1 MAKTFL
7 TNINLKGNQLLNAVI
22 HSASSAPS
30 ALAAGQLYFNTGDNT
45 FYYSTGAGTGSWQ
58 PVGVQYI
65 SSVGSNLSVTSGE
78 LDISTDPSFN
88 TIHLTQDGQ
97 GQNIL
102 VGNDAYIGDINVS
115 NFLGIKG
122 YEDGTKGGIKFGS
135 AKTETISSNGNDLT
149 LESNNDIILLPGS
162 DYAYIGSPAI
172 DGHNR
177 IATLGDINT
186 DLTGYVTETGT
197 QNLSNKTFLGTVY
210 FQSAGGAGST
220 LNTISVDNSTG
231 HMAVASGYEL
241 ELTSANDINITSYS
255 GDIVINPDGTAY
267 IGSKNADNRI
277 ATVSDILNSQ
287 SNVEG
292 YADNVASQ
300 AQATAESYAA
310 NVAAQAQSAAEGY
323 ADSLAGNYDPAGA
336 ASSAQSAA
344 QSYADGKAS
353 QAQSAAESYADNVA
367 AQAQSAAEGYT
378 NTAVANLVGM
388 APDLLNTLEKIDNAI
403 ANDANFSTTLLNDI
417 ANAVSNAES
426 YADGKASQAQSAAES
441 YADGKASQAQS
452 AAEGYADEIVG
463 NLHFAG
469 GKYVGT
475 ITGGVTS
482 KPFTF
487 THNFGN
493 NDVIVR
499 VYQTSSGV
507 DQYSDVEV
515 DIKRSSDGNSVTVG
529 FAVDPIS
536 GENYKV
542 VIIG

>member
-30 ALAAGQLYFNTGDNT
+30 ALAAGQLYFNTADST
-45 FYYSTGAGTGSWQ
+45 FYYSTGTGTGNWS

-65 SSVGSNLSVTSGE
+65 SSVGSNLSVTGGE

-149 LESNNDIILLPGS
+149 LGSNNDIILLPGS
-162 DYAYIGSPAI
+162 NYAYLGTPAI

-197 QNLSNKTFLGTVY
+197 ETLSNKTIQGPLYFNDNVTVSNEGEIVVNSENNNFEITALTNDLILSSNSGDVVIYPDGNAYVGGT
-210 FQSAGGAGST
+210 SAGQ
-220 LNTISVDNSTG
+220 
-231 HMAVASGYEL
+231 
-241 ELTSANDINITSYS
+241 
-255 GDIVINPDGTAY
+255 
-267 IGSKNADNRI
+267 RI
-277 ATVSDILNSQ
+277 AIIDDISTSQ
-287 SNVEG
+287 SNAEG

-300 AQATAESYAA
+300 AQSTAEAYAA
-310 NVAAQAQSAAEGY
+310 NVASQAQSAAESY

-344 QSYADGKAS
+344 QSYADNVAS
-353 QAQSAAESYADNVA
+353 QAQAAAESYAANV
-367 AQAQSAAEGYT
+367 
-378 NTAVANLVGM
+378 
-388 APDLLNTLEKIDNAI
+388 
-403 ANDANFSTTLLNDI
+403 
-417 ANAVSNAES
+417 
-426 YADGKASQAQSAAES
+426 
-441 YADGKASQAQS
+441 ASQAQS
-452 AAEGYADEIVG
+452 AAEG
-463 NLHFAG
+463 
-469 GKYVGT
+469 
-475 ITGGVTS
+475 
-482 KPFTF
+482 
-487 THNFGN
+487 
-493 NDVIVR
+493 R
-499 VYQTSSGV
+499 
-507 DQYSDVEV
+507 
-515 DIKRSSDGNSVTVG
+515 R
-529 FAVDPIS
+529 
-536 GENYKV
+536 
-542 VIIG
+542 